1 MSNVEISESDHL
13 QNVQYNDENEIGE
26 TYEDKGYSKIPL
38 DQINLNTEPISINN
52 DFSHALFDTNIKSY
66 FRVFIGF
73 IIVIIILFTIS
84 ILSGHF
90 HYEKVDMNE
99 NERMKTENKM
109 NLKQEVEMPE
119 TPLKP
124 SNYKEL
130 NHNNTLK
137 RKPFDNRLK
146 KFRKRIKNKKNE

>member
-73 IIVIIILFTIS
+73 IIFIIILYTIS

-99 NERMKTENKM
+99 NGRMKTENKM
-109 NLKQEVEMPE
+109 NLKQEVEMPK
-119 TPLKP
+119 TPLK
-124 SNYKEL
+124 SSFNQKL
-130 NHNNTLK
+130 NHNSTLK
-137 RKPFDNRLK
+137 KNPFDNRLK
-146 KFRKRIKNKKNE
+146 KFRKRIRNKKNE